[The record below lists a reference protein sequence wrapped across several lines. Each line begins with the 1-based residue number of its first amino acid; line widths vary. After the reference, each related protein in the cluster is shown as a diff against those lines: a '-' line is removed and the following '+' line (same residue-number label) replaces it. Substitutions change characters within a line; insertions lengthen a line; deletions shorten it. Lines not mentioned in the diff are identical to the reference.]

1 MTGKQEAEPQ
11 ILQFNISYFRA
22 VYELY
27 VKNNSGFTKK

>member
-1 MTGKQEAEPQ
+1 MTGKQKAEPQ
-11 ILQFNISYFRA
+11 ILQFNISYFRV